1 MGAALVE
8 GFNILQS
15 ATGRPSL
22 PQVMI
27 TIIATASSDI
37 DETVANAQSIRDNN
51 IYSIVIRLGPV
62 PDEAEVKAVATDPRA
77 VLTYNS
83 AQHWS
88 DAVDSTAADELL
100 GKICP
105 AGKNRKTILR
115 YQYQKAL
122 QFFNISSLASQNLVT
137 LIFDKTTFSAT
148 LEYQPYGAHFV
159 KFSYL

>member
-1 MGAALVE
+1 MVAIFYSVVGLGAALAE
-8 GFNILQS
+8 GFGILQS
-15 ATGRPSL
+15 PDTGRPSL

-37 DETVANAQSIRDNN
+37 DETVANAQSIRDSN

-62 PDEAEVKAVATDPRA
+62 PDEAEVQAVATDPRA

-88 DAVDSTAADELL
+88 DAVELVGSTAADDLL

-105 AGKNRKTILR
+105 AGKNC
-115 YQYQKAL
+115 
-122 QFFNISSLASQNLVT
+122 
-137 LIFDKTTFSAT
+137 KTTLQLSIPKSTAV
-148 LEYQPYGAHFV
+148 L
-159 KFSYL
+159 